1 MSETATWIHVH
12 LTAAFPGKGRW
23 GTHTGTHMQTHM
35 YVDTHRDIHT
45 GAHIIWRGCAE
56 PWGGATLLTSPP
68 AAYESEHRAQSK

>member
-1 MSETATWIHVH
+1 M
-12 LTAAFPGKGRW
+12 
-23 GTHTGTHMQTHM
+23 GTRMQTHM

-68 AAYESEHRAQSK
+68 RRLRK